1 MLITQYLFHGQLQS
15 KFINW
20 KNLRIYLSTM
30 IDRKREKHGKV
41 KQRGE
46 EMIWMDYHPFNYIYD

>member
-1 MLITQYLFHGQLQS
+1 
-15 KFINW
+15 
-20 KNLRIYLSTM
+20 M

-41 KQRGE
+41 KERGE